1 MDRNSSELQALQKPD
16 IIIEGAVDQDAHEIA
31 RVFRRSFKSA
41 LPSVPTLHSEEEDR
55 QYFSQKV
62 LTKNEVF
69 VARDADG
76 QIVGFIAFDKEFI
89 HHLYVLPNFMG
100 RGTGGRL
107 LNIAK
112 AQRRKLHLW
121 TFQKNEIAKR
131 FYGKHGFTVIKET
144 DGAEN
149 EENEDDVLFEW
160 TAR

>member
-1 MDRNSSELQALQKPD
+1 VS
-16 IIIEGAVDQDAHEIA
+16 
-31 RVFRRSFKSA
+31 
-41 LPSVPTLHSEEEDR
+41 TLHSEEEDR

-62 LTKNEVF
+62 LPKNEVF

-89 HHLYVLPNFMG
+89 HHLYVLPDVTG
-100 RGTGGRL
+100 QGTGGRL

-112 AQRRKLHLW
+112 AQRSRLRLW

-131 FYGKHGFTVIKET
+131 FYGKHGFTAIKET

-160 TAR
+160 TAT